1 LRAERLQVSMIA
13 FTMDERDVTT
23 VLGSPW
29 TMIGT
34 DGLPPG
40 VGGRPHPRLTG
51 TFPRVLGRYVRDR
64 AVLTLPEAVRR
75 MTSLPAEVF
84 GLADRGV
91 IRPGAIADLVAL
103 DPDRV
108 ADTGGYDD
116 PLRPPTGLAWVR
128 QAGTL
133 VVDQNRWLGRRS
145 GARLTPSPG

>member
-116 PLRPPTGLAWVR
+116 PLRPPTGLAWDR